1 MEGRSW
7 FCRVVVLALLE
18 LGGLVSAQDQPTT
31 AVAPAPRLELSAQE
45 WNFGSAWQGQLLKGD
60 IKLTN
65 VGQAPLEITDVRPS
79 CGCTVATKPKSPLA
93 PGESDTMTLSYD
105 GAHRLGAAHQ
115 TVTLITNDPTQPSV
129 AIRLAGEVKP
139 LFDIEPKDGLVF
151 AKLLRSSLETRTV
164 EIVNKYTDKMFLKL
178 KEGQDFGPFQ
188 IELRE
193 IEPGMRYS
201 VTATTK
207 PPLKVDRYQPSVEL
221 LTGLELVPEIKVL
234 AYGFVQPP
242 VDVRPAKLFLPQNSV
257 SPMKRVLRVM
267 HTEDYPIRITAVRS
281 TDDAVKVALEPPQ
294 PGPDGKLIDSYQV
307 IVTLPPGDLVGQNS
321 EAAIEITTSAPD
333 AEFQKLVVPIQVV
346 PPAQTSSAPSIGPP
360 AHVAPPTS
368 PEPPAQKTPPSQL
381 TH

>member
-1 MEGRSW
+1 MACRSW
-7 FCRVVVLALLE
+7 YCCVFALACLGS
-18 LGGLVSAQDQPTT
+18 GGLVMAQDQPTT
-31 AVAPAPRLELSAQE
+31 AAASAPRLELSSQE
-45 WNFGSAWQGQLLKGD
+45 WNFGSAWQGQMLKGD

-105 GAHRLGAAHQ
+105 GAHRLGSAHQ

-129 AIRLAGEVKP
+129 AIRLVGEVKP

-164 EIVNKYTDKMFLKL
+164 EITNKYKDKMFLKL

-207 PPLKVDRYQPSVEL
+207 PPLKVDRYQPNVEL

-267 HTEDYPIRITAVRS
+267 HTEDYPVRITAVRS

-294 PGPDGKLIDSYQV
+294 LGPDGKLIDSYQ
-307 IVTLPPGDLVGQNS
+307 ITVTLPPGDLLALGG
-321 EAAIEITTSAPD
+321 EPAIEITTSAPD
-333 AEFQKLVVPIQVV
+333 PEFQKLVVPIQVV
-346 PPAQTSSAPSIGPP
+346 QPAQTASAPSVGPH
-360 AHVAPPTS
+360 ARVAPTTS
-368 PEPPAQKTPPSQL
+368 PEPPVQQTPPSQS
-381 TH
+381 TP

>member
-1 MEGRSW
+1 MERRSW
-7 FCRVVVLALLE
+7 FCHVVVLALLGS
-18 LGGLVSAQDQPTT
+18 GGLVIAQDQPTT
-31 AVAPAPRLELSAQE
+31 AAAPAPHLKLSSQE

-60 IKLTN
+60 IRLTN

-129 AIRLAGEVKP
+129 AIRLAGEVKA
-139 LFDIEPKDGLVF
+139 LFAIEPSDGLVF

-164 EIVNKYTDKMFLKL
+164 EITNQYTEKMFLKL
-178 KEGQDFGPFQ
+178 KDGQDFGPFQ

-201 VTATTK
+201 VTATTR
-207 PPLKVDRYQPSVEL
+207 PPLKVDRYQPNVEL

-234 AYGFVQPP
+234 VYGFVQPP

-257 SPMKRVLRVM
+257 SPMKRVLRVL
-267 HTEDYPIRITAVRS
+267 HTEDYPVRITAVRS
-281 TDDAVKVALEPPQ
+281 TDAAVKVALEPPQ
-294 PGPDGKLIDSYQV
+294 PGPDGKLIESYQ
-307 IVTLPPGDLVGQNS
+307 ITVTLPPGDLVALGG
-321 EAAIEITTSAPD
+321 EPAIEITTSAPD
-333 AEFQKLVVPIQVV
+333 PEFQKLVVPIQVV
-346 PPAQTSSAPSIGPP
+346 QPAQPSSAPSVGPHARAAP
-360 AHVAPPTS
+360 TTTAGPHV
-368 PEPPAQKTPPSQL
+368 QQTPSSQS
-381 TH
+381 TP